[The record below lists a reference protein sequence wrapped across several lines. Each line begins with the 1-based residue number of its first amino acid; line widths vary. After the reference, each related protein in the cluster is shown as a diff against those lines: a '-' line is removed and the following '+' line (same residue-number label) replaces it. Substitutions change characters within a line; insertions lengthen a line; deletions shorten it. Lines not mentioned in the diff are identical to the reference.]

1 MNILIKTII
10 VILFVVAMCHACMMG
25 LDKEAHRQEVV
36 NRDICVKYELEC
48 RG

>member
-1 MNILIKTII
+1 MDILLKATI
-10 VILFVVAMCHACMMG
+10 VIGLFGLFIYAFLTG
-25 LDKEAHRQEVV
+25 LDREARRQEIV